1 VVVDAAMKELDTLVK
16 LFVQFAMLSLL
27 AIGGANA
34 VIPEMHRQAVEIEHW
49 MSAREFADLFAI
61 SQVAPGPNVI
71 IVTLV
76 GYHVAGLA
84 GALVAT
90 VAMCGPTCVFTYYVG
105 RVWDRFKDAPW
116 RIATQ
121 AGLVPISVGLIAAS
135 AFVLARAADTT
146 WMAVAVTVA
155 TAGVAYFTRL
165 NPLWAFAAAAA
176 LGYAGLV

>member
-1 VVVDAAMKELDTLVK
+1 MKEVDALLK
-16 LFVQFAMLSLL
+16 LAVQFAMLSLL
-27 AIGGANA
+27 AVGGANA
-34 VIPEMHRQAVEIEHW
+34 VIPEMHRQAVEVEHW
-49 MSAREFADLFAI
+49 MTAREFADLFAI

-71 IVTLV
+71 VVTLV

-105 RVWDRFKDAPW
+105 RVWERFKDAPW

-121 AGLVPISVGLIAAS
+121 AGLVPISIGLIAAS
-135 AFVLARAADTT
+135 AFVLARVADQSWT
-146 WMAVAVTVA
+146 AVAVTAA
-155 TAGVAYFTRL
+155 TAALAYFTRL
-165 NPLWAFAAAAA
+165 NPLWGFAVAAA